1 MDAHKDHS
9 TYSRD
14 HSTYSQGTDFS
25 VPEQRI
31 RERAYQI
38 YEQRGA
44 KGGHAEGDWLTAEAE
59 LKEIKKKAADV
70 ARVAESLTT

>member
-1 MDAHKDHS
+1 MDAHQFHS
-9 TYSRD
+9 T
-14 HSTYSQGTDFS
+14 SQHVREPERS

-38 YEQRGA
+38 YQQRGA

-59 LKEIKKKAADV
+59 LKEIKKKAGDAV
-70 ARVAESLTT
+70 RVAESLKT

>member
-9 TYSRD
+9 TLH
-14 HSTYSQGTDFS
+14 HSEEIDPS

-38 YEQRGA
+38 YQLRGA
-44 KGGHAEGDWLTAEAE
+44 RDGHAEGDWLTAEAE
-59 LKEIKKKAADV
+59 LKEIKKKAADSV
-70 ARVAESLTT
+70 RVVQSLTA

>member
-1 MDAHKDHS
+1 MDAHELHS
-9 TYSRD
+9 KSRHFQEPD
-14 HSTYSQGTDFS
+14 QS

-38 YEQRGA
+38 YQQRGA

-59 LKEIKKKAADV
+59 LKEIKKKATDS
-70 ARVAESLTT
+70 ARVAESLKT

>member
-1 MDAHKDHS
+1 MDEHKTHLSSSDQ
-9 TYSRD
+9 TKKD
-14 HSTYSQGTDFS
+14 VDEA

-38 YEQRGA
+38 YQQRGS

-59 LKEIKKKAADV
+59 LKEMRKKAARL
-70 ARVAESLTT
+70 ARVVNSLSA

>member
-1 MDAHKDHS
+1 MDALKSHS
-9 TYSRD
+9 TSQHCQERD
-14 HSTYSQGTDFS
+14 SS

-38 YEQRGA
+38 YQHRGA
-44 KGGHAEGDWLTAEAE
+44 RDGHAEGDWLTAEAE

-70 ARVAESLTT
+70 ARVAQSLTA